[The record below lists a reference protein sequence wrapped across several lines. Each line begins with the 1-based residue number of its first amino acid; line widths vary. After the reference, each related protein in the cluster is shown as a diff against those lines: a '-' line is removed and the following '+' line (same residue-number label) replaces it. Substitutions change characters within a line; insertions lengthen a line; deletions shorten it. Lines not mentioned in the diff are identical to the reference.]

1 MLHGIGV
8 TTMLPDAPSV
18 APTDTGGTAG
28 LAEAGITAV
37 YNKPMALS
45 CTPTCFNS
53 RAHMHH
59 VPINSGTVLLVATQL
74 VAWLCITTCNMCS
87 TPHKGYCSYWQC
99 SLFHEQEPALSC
111 SESPRDWSM
120 VSLQIAL
127 LQVQYRMH
135 PALSEFPSNSFYE
148 GTLQN
153 GVTMAERIQPGLNFP
168 WPQPDK
174 PMLFYVQLGQEEISV
189 TGTSYLNRTGQA

>member
-1 MLHGIGV
+1 MNFHAMFNL
-8 TTMLPDAPSV
+8 
-18 APTDTGGTAG
+18 
-28 LAEAGITAV
+28 
-37 YNKPMALS
+37 
-45 CTPTCFNS
+45 TCVCMPLLVVSFCKH
-53 RAHMHH
+53 A
-59 VPINSGTVLLVATQL
+59 LLVASQHS
-74 VAWLCITTCNMCS
+74 WLRHPCM
-87 TPHKGYCSYWQC
+87 
-99 SLFHEQEPALSC
+99 
-111 SESPRDWSM
+111 
-120 VSLQIAL
+120 

-189 TGTSYLNRTGQA
+189 TGTSYLNRTGKPGAHAFERALVDMKHLLCFGQHLLPSHPSLFKTQRQLIHCIH